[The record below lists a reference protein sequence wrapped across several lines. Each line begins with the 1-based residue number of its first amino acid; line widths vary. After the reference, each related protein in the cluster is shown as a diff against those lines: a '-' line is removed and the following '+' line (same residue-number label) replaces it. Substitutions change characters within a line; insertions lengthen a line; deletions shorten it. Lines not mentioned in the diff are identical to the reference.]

1 MGGDRDGNPNVTAK
15 VISLCFCCVKFF
27 QCLSH
32 VTRLYLDL
40 VLDIYRSLL
49 ILLMLIEGSYSNGF
63 R

>member
-15 VISLCFCCVKFF
+15 VISLCFCCVKSF

-32 VTRLYLDL
+32 ITRLYLDL
-40 VLDIYRSLL
+40 MLDIDRSLL
-49 ILLMLIEGSYSNGF
+49 ILLTLIEGSCSNAF